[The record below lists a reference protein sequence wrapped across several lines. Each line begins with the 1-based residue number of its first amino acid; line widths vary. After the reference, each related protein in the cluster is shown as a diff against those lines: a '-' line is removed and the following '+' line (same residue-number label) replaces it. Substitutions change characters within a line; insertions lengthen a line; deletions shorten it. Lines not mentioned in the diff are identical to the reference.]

1 MDENNITLIIA
12 NTINTIFSNLFS
24 SIDNSIYGI
33 LDDIT
38 FINTDIINNSFL
50 EKILGTS
57 TSNGI
62 LLICNSLIIGFVLY
76 YIVSLL
82 FSHITLSN
90 TSSPLPFIFKLII
103 YTIIMNFSLYICEYI
118 IDINSNISIAIRQV
132 GESLFNKNICFSGLI
147 QELNSVISIENEN
160 FNIFSI
166 DGLIKSFITIGLFN
180 LVLVYSFRYIM
191 LKVLILLCPFAILTL
206 INEKTS
212 YFFKAWL
219 KSFISLLFIQIFIS
233 IILVLIFSL
242 NLTAEDLFS
251 KLLLIGSIYTLIKAN
266 SFVRELIGG
275 ISTDVG
281 IGIRNLRSSIR

>member
-1 MDENNITLIIA
+1 MDSNNITLIIA

-24 SIDNSIYGI
+24 SIDNNIYGI

-38 FINTDIINNSFL
+38 FINTEIINNSFL

-76 YIVSLL
+76 YIISLL
-82 FSHITLSN
+82 FSHITLSS
-90 TSSPLPFIFKLII
+90 TYSPLPFIFKLII
-103 YTIIMNFSLYICEYI
+103 YTILMNFSLYICEYI
-118 IDINSNISIAIRQV
+118 IDINSNISIAIRQI
-132 GESLFNKNICFSGLI
+132 GENLFNKNICFSGLI
-147 QELNSVISIENEN
+147 QELNSVITIENEN

-166 DGLIKSFITIGLFN
+166 DGLIKSFVTIGLFN

-191 LKVLILLCPFAILTL
+191 LKVLLLLCPFAVLTL

-219 KSFISLLFIQIFIS
+219 KSFISLLFIQILIS

-242 NLTAEDLFS
+242 NLSSEDLFS

-266 SFVRELIGG
+266 NFVRELIGG

-281 IGIRNLRSSIR
+281 IGIRSLRNTIR

>member
-1 MDENNITLIIA
+1 MDSNNITLIIA

-38 FINTDIINNSFL
+38 FINTEIINNSFL

-76 YIVSLL
+76 YIISLL
-82 FSHITLSN
+82 FSHITLSS
-90 TSSPLPFIFKLII
+90 TYSPLPFIFKLII
-103 YTIIMNFSLYICEYI
+103 YTILMNFSLYICEYI
-118 IDINSNISIAIRQV
+118 IDINSNISIAIRQI
-132 GESLFNKNICFSGLI
+132 GENLFNKNICFSGLI

>member
-1 MDENNITLIIA
+1 MDSNNITLIIA

-38 FINTDIINNSFL
+38 FINTEIINNSFL

-76 YIVSLL
+76 YIISLL
-82 FSHITLSN
+82 FSHITLSS
-90 TSSPLPFIFKLII
+90 TYSPLPFIFKLII
-103 YTIIMNFSLYICEYI
+103 YTILMNFSLYICEYI
-118 IDINSNISIAIRQV
+118 IDINSNISIAIRQI
-132 GESLFNKNICFSGLI
+132 GENLFNKNICFSGLI
-147 QELNSVISIENEN
+147 QELNSVITIENEN

-166 DGLIKSFITIGLFN
+166 DGLIKSFVTIGLFN

-191 LKVLILLCPFAILTL
+191 LKVLLLLCPFAVLTL

-219 KSFISLLFIQIFIS
+219 KSFISLLFIQILIS

-242 NLTAEDLFS
+242 NLSSEDLFS

-266 SFVRELIGG
+266 NFVRELIGG

-281 IGIRNLRSSIR
+281 IGIRSLRNTIR